1 MSMLD
6 SAKWQLNKVLEKC
19 TDPNERVMQEM
30 MNNDVMELLK
40 VFEEQGHSD
49 FSAPTVISLFSIL
62 ANYRLVTEVEDNPD
76 DWDENGQHKYISSIF
91 KREDGTCY
99 YLYGKCFAE
108 PDSDTFFFS
117 GDEYKTEI
125 TFPLRHSDLRTRHIR
140 LNHNIKDVSVF
151 EQFCSH
157 DYRYLGK
164 DFVYVNKK

>member
-99 YLYGKCFAE
+99 YMYGRLFAE
-108 PDSDTFFFS
+108 PNSDNFFYNKAS
-117 GDEYKTEI
+117 NVDV
-125 TFPLRHSDLRTRHIR
+125 TFPIKPFDLESRYIR
-140 LNHNIKDVSVF
+140 LHYKIDDRPIS
-151 EQFCSH
+151 EQLRDG
-157 DYRYLGK
+157 DY
-164 DFVYVNKK
+164 D

>member
-91 KREDGTCY
+91 KREDGTRY
-99 YLYGKCFAE
+99 YMYGRLFAE
-108 PDSDTFFFS
+108 PNSDNFFYNKAS
-117 GDEYKTEI
+117 NVDV
-125 TFPLRHSDLRTRHIR
+125 TFPIKPFDLESRYIR
-140 LNHNIKDVSVF
+140 LHYKIDDKPIS
-151 EQFCSH
+151 EQLRDG
-157 DYRYLGK
+157 DY
-164 DFVYVNKK
+164 D

>member
-99 YLYGKCFAE
+99 YMYGRLFAE
-108 PDSDTFFFS
+108 PNSDNFFYNKAS
-117 GDEYKTEI
+117 NVDI
-125 TFPLRHSDLRTRHIR
+125 TFPIKPFDLESRYIR
-140 LNHNIKDVSVF
+140 LHYKIDDKPIS
-151 EQFCSH
+151 EQLRDG
-157 DYRYLGK
+157 DY
-164 DFVYVNKK
+164 D

>member
-99 YLYGKCFAE
+99 YMYGRLFTE
-108 PDSDTFFFS
+108 PNSDNFFYNKAS
-117 GDEYKTEI
+117 NVDV
-125 TFPLRHSDLRTRHIR
+125 TFPIKPFDLESRYIR
-140 LNHNIKDVSVF
+140 LHYKIDDKPII
-151 EQFCSH
+151 EQLWDG
-157 DYRYLGK
+157 DYE
-164 DFVYVNKK
+164 YVEK